1 MEDRLNEVKK
11 ILKKYNQEHLIQFYP
26 ELTDEQKKGWSNYS
40 CRWTGI

>member
-26 ELTDEQKKGWSNYS
+26 ELTDEQKTSLLNQ
-40 CRWTGI
+40 IL